1 MPSLLAPPVKSHV
14 WAPSQITVLQRHPG
28 VAPPSAVEQIAGVV
42 VVAPGIVVVVVVAP
56 DIVVVVVVVVV
67 APGIV
72 VVTCVAVVAVLPVV
86 SVIDVQ

>member
-1 MPSLLAPPVKSHV
+1 MPSLLAPPVTSHV

-42 VVAPGIVVVVVVAP
+42 VVAPGIVVVVVAP

>member
-42 VVAPGIVVVVVVAP
+42 VVAPGIVVVVVAP

>member
-14 WAPSQITVLQRHPG
+14 WAPSQITVLQTHPG
-28 VAPPSAVEQIAGVV
+28 VAPPSAVEQIAG
-42 VVAPGIVVVVVVAP
+42 
-56 DIVVVVVVVVV
+56 VVVV